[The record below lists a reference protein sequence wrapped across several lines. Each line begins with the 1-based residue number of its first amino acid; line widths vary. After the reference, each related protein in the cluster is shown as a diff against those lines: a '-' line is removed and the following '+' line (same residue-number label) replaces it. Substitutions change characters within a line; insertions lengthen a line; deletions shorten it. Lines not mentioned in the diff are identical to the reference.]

1 MATETIWLKNLAIHQ
16 PSLFEDEGDFV
27 ARPMSEKIIE
37 FTEVHSPEQLASL
50 GQIVKFLCNEPQVE
64 RRHAYAVLSQLS
76 KHAHPAFEILADRLS
91 SVEKNSKGLAFIER
105 ERKIN
110 EAARNAL
117 TLVDVDF
124 VKRFANDLL
133 STTNLS

>member
-1 MATETIWLKNLAIHQ
+1 
-16 PSLFEDEGDFV
+16 
-27 ARPMSEKIIE
+27 MSEKIIE

-91 SVEKNSKGLAFIER
+91 SVEKTPK
-105 ERKIN
+105 
-110 EAARNAL
+110 
-117 TLVDVDF
+117 
-124 VKRFANDLL
+124 DLL
-133 STTNLS
+133 SSKEKEKSTRQRGMH

>member
-1 MATETIWLKNLAIHQ
+1 
-16 PSLFEDEGDFV
+16 
-27 ARPMSEKIIE
+27 MSEKIIE

-110 EAARNAL
+110 SGNIKAATRKQYLSLVSTHREKQGGTGRNREKQGG
-117 TLVDVDF
+117 T
-124 VKRFANDLL
+124 KRQ
-133 STTNLS
+133 